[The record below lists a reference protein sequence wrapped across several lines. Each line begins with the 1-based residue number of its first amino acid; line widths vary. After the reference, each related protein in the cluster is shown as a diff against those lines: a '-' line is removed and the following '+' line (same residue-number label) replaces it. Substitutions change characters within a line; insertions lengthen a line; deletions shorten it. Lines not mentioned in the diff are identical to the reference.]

1 MSQYIRTKNPF
12 WSNLKTRTCASKRD
26 VLELTI
32 LWQLV
37 LSGSFYRIVNAVLKG
52 FSGLAFN
59 NFARNI
65 FFCEDFKITPDSI
78 TYFRFYASH
87 PDTWMHLDQ
96 GPQTVYS
103 AYAQWVVSWGLF
115 FRLFGHME
123 PYDFCPIL
131 FYSPSRLM

>member
-1 MSQYIRTKNPF
+1 MRRQKKFEKNLPPDLTKQLF
-12 WSNLKTRTCASKRD
+12 LLSSVKT
-26 VLELTI
+26 
-32 LWQLV
+32 
-37 LSGSFYRIVNAVLKG
+37 SGRFFEIYVT
-52 FSGLAFN
+52 FSEKL
-59 NFARNI
+59 NF
-65 FFCEDFKITPDSI
+65 